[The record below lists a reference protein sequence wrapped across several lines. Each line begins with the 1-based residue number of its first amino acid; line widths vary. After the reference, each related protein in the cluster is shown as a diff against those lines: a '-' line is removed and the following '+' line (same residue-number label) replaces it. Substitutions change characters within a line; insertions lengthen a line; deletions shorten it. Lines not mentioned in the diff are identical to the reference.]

1 MALQVQDLALSLLW
15 LWLDPW
21 PQELLHAM
29 GSTQKKTK
37 PNQKKKSP
45 IRKVKIGY
53 YHFIDE
59 QTKSGLALRGS
70 QLIT

>member
-29 GSTQKKTK
+29 GSTQKKNQTK
-37 PNQKKKSP
+37 PKEKEPYQESKDRLLP
-45 IRKVKIGY
+45 FYR
-53 YHFIDE
+53 
-59 QTKSGLALRGS
+59 
-70 QLIT
+70 